1 VPAAPAPEAAAAVP
15 AAVQPAA
22 PAKPPAGLKAADII
36 KKQRDACISQVTK
49 AASYPEATKKLK
61 ECLIKYDKSRLFLYN
76 TADNLI
82 DRARANEP
90 ADTKRLA
97 KYSPKYAEILK
108 RILTA
113 PGSSLVYSQF
123 LDMEGIGIFSL
134 VLQANGF
141 HPIEIVKDPATGTMV
156 FTQASIDNI
165 KLGKG
170 LNRFLTFTGA
180 SGKDNTEIRIMALK
194 VFNAK
199 YDNESFVELPPQMSQ
214 VLVEAGYTGNV
225 DGSLCRAFCITAAG
239 AEGLSLK
246 NVRRV
251 HIMEP
256 FWNHVRTDQVKG
268 RAVRI
273 CSHIDLDLADRNV
286 EVYTYCS
293 VFDDGVT
300 GDAVK
305 IESKEITSKDSVK
318 PEQAVEMGFTPRAAA
333 LEYTLTSDQYL
344 YQLSE
349 RKKKVLQNIQ
359 NLMKTN
365 AVDCAINKYEN
376 EEEGLGCITLP
387 DKPQQYAFHP
397 ILKKDIAET
406 STQFPKDVI
415 SEAAVPAPAPG
426 AAAEPKPKP
435 KPSGT
440 KAVQAIIITLA
451 GTPYISVPDPKSPLT
466 RTLYGRGDTSL
477 TKKLG
482 EYSTDAEGKR
492 IGDVRWIRQ
501 AF

>member
-1 VPAAPAPEAAAAVP
+1 
-15 AAVQPAA
+15 
-22 PAKPPAGLKAADII
+22 
-36 KKQRDACISQVTK
+36 
-49 AASYPEATKKLK
+49 
-61 ECLIKYDKSRLFLYN
+61 
-76 TADNLI
+76 
-82 DRARANEP
+82 
-90 ADTKRLA
+90 
-97 KYSPKYAEILK
+97 
-108 RILTA
+108 
-113 PGSSLVYSQF
+113 
-123 LDMEGIGIFSL
+123 
-134 VLQANGF
+134 
-141 HPIEIVKDPATGTMV
+141 
-156 FTQASIDNI
+156 
-165 KLGKG
+165 
-170 LNRFLTFTGA
+170 
-180 SGKDNTEIRIMALK
+180 
-194 VFNAK
+194 
-199 YDNESFVELPPQMSQ
+199 VELSPQMSQ

-286 EVYTYCS
+286 EVFTYCA

-305 IESKEITSKDSVK
+305 IESKEITSKDAVK

-406 STQFPKDVI
+406 STQFPKDAI
-415 SEAAVPAPAPG
+415 SEAAAPAPAPAAPAP
-426 AAAEPKPKP
+426 AAAPGALAGAVAQAPPQPQLKPA
-435 KPSGT
+435 GT
-440 KAVQAIIITLA
+440 KVVQAFQITLA
-451 GTPYISVPDPKSPLT
+451 GTPYLSVPDPKSPLT
-466 RTLYGRGDTSL
+466 RSLYGRGDTAL

-492 IGDVRWIRQ
+492 VGDVRWIRQ